1 MSKILDIEAK
11 EFEVSFQ
18 EKSNLA
24 MLAILTLVFGWYF
37 GVVVPP
43 FFDLEVAPPA
53 AAVGG
58 LLIAFTVFLVVLSVV
73 AHIALA
79 ALAPSQAGASDERDR
94 TIETR
99 ADARSGY
106 VVGVGA
112 VMTLGLLV
120 FGFAPFWAANAL
132 LASLAASEIVKAVL
146 RAIDYRRGF

>member
-1 MSKILDIEAK
+1 M
-11 EFEVSFQ
+11 SFQ

-43 FFDLEVAPPA
+43 FFALEVAPPA

-58 LLIAFTVFLVVLSVV
+58 LLIALTVFLVVLSII
-73 AHIALA
+73 AHILLA

-99 ADARSGY
+99 ADARSAY
-106 VVGVGA
+106 VVGFGA
-112 VMTLGLLV
+112 VMTLGLLT

>member
-1 MSKILDIEAK
+1 M
-11 EFEVSFQ
+11 SFQ

-24 MLAILTLVFGWYF
+24 MLAVQTLVFGWYF

-58 LLIAFTVFLVVLSVV
+58 LLIALTVFIVVLSII
-73 AHIALA
+73 AHIVLA
-79 ALAPSQAGASDERDR
+79 ALAPSQAGDSDERDR

-99 ADARSGY
+99 ADARASY
-106 VVGVGA
+106 VVGLGA
-112 VMTLGLLV
+112 VLTLGLLV

-132 LASLAASEIVKAVL
+132 LASLAASEIVKALL

>member
-1 MSKILDIEAK
+1 M
-11 EFEVSFQ
+11 SFQ

-37 GVVVPP
+37 GVVIPP
-43 FFDLEVAPPA
+43 FFDLEVTPPPM
-53 AAVGG
+53 AVGG
-58 LLIAFTVFLVVLSVV
+58 LFIALTVFIVVLSII
-73 AHIALA
+73 AHLLLK
-79 ALAPSQAGASDERDR
+79 ALAPSQTGASDERDR

-99 ADARSGY
+99 ADARSAY
-106 VVGVGA
+106 VMACGA

-132 LASLAASEIVKAVL
+132 LASLAASEIVKAAL